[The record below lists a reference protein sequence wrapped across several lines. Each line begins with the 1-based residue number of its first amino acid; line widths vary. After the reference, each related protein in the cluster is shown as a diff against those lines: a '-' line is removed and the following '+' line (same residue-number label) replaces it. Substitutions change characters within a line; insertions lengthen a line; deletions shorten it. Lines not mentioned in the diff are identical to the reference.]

1 MISDFKFWHFF
12 LNQGQLIHNLRHTEM
27 RQINKRLAVILVLG
41 LIVFALPEI
50 WGMNTGSLTP
60 LLAAGMFDGYTLAR
74 WTSLVGTL
82 LWGGLYLSFHLYIA
96 AYLYGRII
104 GIPWK
109 AMIVMQAYVTALLV
123 LEKGLVF
130 GIFAWNG
137 YTMAFSP
144 FSFGPIAATFL
155 DNSYLIY
162 FFNQL
167 TLFTSLI
174 IAIQYRFIKNFSRV
188 SPKIILLSL
197 IIIHVISAL
206 IVALFSQIP
215 VDEMLRDF
223 MQGGPIL

>member
-1 MISDFKFWHFF
+1 
-12 LNQGQLIHNLRHTEM
+12 M
-27 RQINKRLAVILVLG
+27 RQINKRLAVILTLG
-41 LIVFALPEI
+41 LLVFALPEI

-60 LLAAGMFDGYTLAR
+60 LLAAGMFDAYTLAR
-74 WTSLVGTL
+74 WTSLAGTL

-96 AYLYGRII
+96 AFLYSRII

-109 AMIVMQAYVTALLV
+109 AMLVMQAYVTALLV
-123 LEKGLVF
+123 LEKGLIF

-137 YTMAFSP
+137 FTVAFSP
-144 FSFGPIAATFL
+144 FSFGPLAASFM
-155 DNSYLIY
+155 DNTYLIY

-188 SPKIILLSL
+188 SPKIILLAL
-197 IIIHVISAL
+197 IIIHILSAL
-206 IVALFSQIP
+206 FVALFSLIP
-215 VDEMLRDF
+215 VDAMLRDF

>member
-12 LNQGQLIHNLRHTEM
+12 MNQDQLIHNLRKTEM

-41 LIVFALPEI
+41 LLVFALPEI

-60 LLAAGMFDGYTLAR
+60 LLAAGMFDAYTLAR

-82 LWGGLYLSFHLYIA
+82 LWGGLYLSFHLYIVA
-96 AYLYGRII
+96 FLYSRII

-109 AMIVMQAYVTALLV
+109 AMLVMQAYVTALLV
-123 LEKGLVF
+123 LEKGLIF

-137 YTMAFSP
+137 FSMAFSP

-155 DNSYLIY
+155 DNTYLVY

-188 SPKIILLSL
+188 SPKLILLAL
-197 IIIHVISAL
+197 IIIHIASAL
-206 IVALFSQIP
+206 FVALFSMIP
-215 VDEMLRDF
+215 VDEMIRDF